1 MKFVVCIT
9 VLIAFLAPALVGCSK
24 TTGRTAGQSVDDA
37 TITGEIKGKLIN
49 DPRVSAMKI
58 DVDSYKGNVTLTGQ
72 VPDRQAEQ
80 QAIRIA
86 QGTGGVKSVRS
97 NLLIAGQ
104 TTPTGAQKTP

>member
-1 MKFVVCIT
+1 MKFVVCIA

-24 TTGRTAGQSVDDA
+24 TTGRTAGQTVDDA
-37 TITGEIKGKLIN
+37 TITSEIKGKLIK
-49 DPRVSAMKI
+49 DERLGALKI
-58 DVDSYKGNVTLTGQ
+58 DVDSYKGNVTLAGQ

-80 QAIRIA
+80 QVIRLA

-97 NLLIAGQ
+97 NLLVAGQ